1 MLNRCMSIKIIAIQF
16 SRSATIQ
23 KNGSYIRVRCAVL
36 QTEIVH
42 NDLAERDQICRSNWN
57 RKQIY
62 VFSVRIYYHARS
74 GSGPLGIILGG
85 HRLISKKREPV
96 RITQEKAHAALS
108 PRPRCLRHTA
118 VTGVLN
124 PLRIIYRPIL
134 IVNQTIANPIFL
146 TVFILRQGTQRLS
159 MPMEKKFSIPQ
170 RRTNSPNSLWNCG
183 L

>member
-1 MLNRCMSIKIIAIQF
+1 M
-16 SRSATIQ
+16 
-23 KNGSYIRVRCAVL
+23 
-36 QTEIVH
+36 
-42 NDLAERDQICRSNWN
+42 
-57 RKQIY
+57 
-62 VFSVRIYYHARS
+62 
-74 GSGPLGIILGG
+74 
-85 HRLISKKREPV
+85 ISKKREPV

-159 MPMEKKFSIPQ
+159 ILICNIENTGINIAAFLDFFIPTCVHSIVSRVFGGLALGV
-170 RRTNSPNSLWNCG
+170 RRAGEIHKLNVRCLGLDDIYISTGVVIHISNTRMRHKISPFKCLI
-183 L
+183 